1 MINSNC
7 EGDLL
12 LSFRSVAV
20 RCGAV
25 LCGAVLCVSLRFDS
39 CFVFEER
46 GKERKVR

>member
-25 LCGAVLCVSLRFDS
+25 RSCAQVSSGLIHVLFLFLRGW
-39 CFVFEER
+39 ER
-46 GKERKVR
+46 RKVR